1 MKRLAIIPA
10 RSGSKRLP
18 GKNIKE
24 FCGKPMLSYGITAAL
39 ESGLFDT
46 VMVSTDSET
55 IAEIAR
61 KYGAE
66 VPFLR
71 SAEAASDTAVD
82 YDVQREVIGEY
93 KKRGME
99 FDQMA
104 YIYPCA
110 PFIQPK
116 HVKAAMEKLEKT
128 GAILVSAV
136 TAFSFPPLR
145 SYYIDENDRICLRF
159 PEYYSCRSQDLQTLY
174 HDCGM
179 MYAYDLHRLFVE
191 GETRQEH
198 WARVFAESAPVIIP
212 EEECQ
217 DIDTLS
223 DWIVAEQKYR
233 MLHGLV

>member
-1 MKRLAIIPA
+1 MKRIAIIPA

-24 FCGKPMLSYGITAAL
+24 FCGKPMLAYGITAAL
-39 ESGLFDT
+39 ESGLFDEI
-46 VMVSTDSET
+46 MVSTDSEEV
-55 IAEIAR
+55 AQIAR
-61 KYGAE
+61 RYGAK

-71 SAEAASDTAVD
+71 SAEAASDTADD
-82 YDVQREVIGEY
+82 YDVQREVVLEY

-110 PFIQPK
+110 PFIQVK
-116 HVKAAMEKLEKT
+116 HIAECMEVLEKT
-128 GAILVSAV
+128 GAKLAV
-136 TAFSFPPLR
+136 TVARFSDSPLR
-145 SYYIDENDRICLRF
+145 ALFVDTDGILKNKF
-159 PEYYSCRSQDLQTLY
+159 PEYLMYRTQDLPVLY

-179 MYAYDLHRLFVE
+179 MYAFDLRGFIDDN
-191 GETRQEH
+191 ETHEEH
-198 WARVFAESAPVIIP
+198 WNRIYASRIAVEVP

-223 DWIVAEQKYR
+223 DWVVAEQKYR
-233 MLHGLV
+233 ILHGLV